1 MTFPLNN
8 ENLLN
13 RWRAVVGKADWK
25 PKKTIPRDYSSR
37 VTKKEQIICSMF
49 KSKETYTTA
58 NKSVSSSKT
67 YVLDKSAVEDHNYS
81 NNDSTMIEN
90 DGSNTFG
97 TQDSNHVVQKTRLY
111 SDKKP
116 DVIQTDFENICTAA
130 SRSTSVSSRETCILD
145 KSAEWDH
152 NYSRN
157 NVSITIENDGSGIF
171 DTQNPNHNL
180 IFTLMFFRVKERF
193 IERDHACTLEFDH
206 DISKANMGSSE
217 TIDDRHIYVKKKNLS
232 ESVQQRNKKQLNPFE
247 VHINRDKQKVL
258 GRKSKNDRGLPGVSR
273 AKAINRRKQSLLQ
286 EYKLQNKD
294 NVFLDK
300 RIGERTCAMSTEDK
314 AIARFATERMKAYK
328 KESIFNLNDEV
339 LTHRGQTL
347 EEIEKFDDP
356 RSDDDVSDSENISG
370 KLDKNFVEEA
380 HFGGGTLSK
389 TDSAV
394 SRKDLIDQL
403 IAESKKRK
411 AEKQKIREQTID
423 RTEKL
428 DSEWRD
434 LLPFMSASKKS
445 TEDIDETTKAD
456 AYDIAVRQLKFE
468 ARGTPSEKL
477 KSEEQ
482 IIQEEK
488 EKLERLEADRLARMK
503 GFICGTSNQYKHK
516 SADDLED
523 DFIMETIENNDDVSS
538 VRDTDNINTES
549 SDEVDDTFDDDE
561 QKGNNV
567 GDAAR
572 DGDNKR
578 QETYSESS
586 NAKDESD
593 AALNDKDSK
602 IETYDEESEDDF
614 SDLKISSS
622 EDEDEDETQVT
633 IASESNKHVTFTND
647 LTKDTKQVNQSD
659 KICPKSIL
667 KQSTSTHVQTS
678 SDENE
683 KQEIRNDLLKRKEI
697 MEKARKELPYT
708 YDAPENFEQLE
719 KLLEPYNADYHAVVV
734 DRIIKCNHWTLDNRN
749 REKMSNL
756 FIYLL
761 QYINNCACV
770 ENADDLVKC
779 FQIFDRLC
787 PYLYDLAHMNPE
799 NAKTC
804 IQEVIKEK
812 HNEFEKNKTRYP
824 DMDTYTMLSKRFAPS
839 VINFL
844 RGIIYTATPT
854 DLTQKMKVI
863 PPFKRACKAL
873 VISKTK
879 NTRDPNGVHMFAND
893 LIHEDV
899 DDKFRI
905 RALLTAV
912 NLLIEFKNQLQELEA
927 VYPIFEHIFQLLK
940 INKFKQYPPNVRDH
954 IKGLRNELDV
964 LRNKKLEYIVL
975 EKKRPKPLKTY
986 EPKIMPV
993 YDGKRHKSM
1002 SKEKAEK
1009 EKLLHKYKRE
1019 FKGARREIRRDRDF
1033 LAKVQIGQQI
1043 KSDVERKRKVKE
1055 IFGEAAMQQ
1064 SELKKIKK
1072 KK

>member
-1 MTFPLNN
+1 M
-8 ENLLN
+8 
-13 RWRAVVGKADWK
+13 
-25 PKKTIPRDYSSR
+25 
-37 VTKKEQIICSMF
+37 
-49 KSKETYTTA
+49 
-58 NKSVSSSKT
+58 
-67 YVLDKSAVEDHNYS
+67 
-81 NNDSTMIEN
+81 
-90 DGSNTFG
+90 
-97 TQDSNHVVQKTRLY
+97 
-111 SDKKP
+111 
-116 DVIQTDFENICTAA
+116 
-130 SRSTSVSSRETCILD
+130 
-145 KSAEWDH
+145 
-152 NYSRN
+152 
-157 NVSITIENDGSGIF
+157 
-171 DTQNPNHNL
+171 
-180 IFTLMFFRVKERF
+180 VK
-193 IERDHACTLEFDH
+193 
-206 DISKANMGSSE
+206 
-217 TIDDRHIYVKKKNLS
+217 VKKKNLS
-232 ESVQQRNKKQLNPFE
+232 ESVQRSNEKQLNPFE

-300 RIGERTCAMSTEDK
+300 RIGERNCAMSTEDK

-328 KESIFNLNDEV
+328 KESIFNLNDQV

-356 RSDDDVSDSENISG
+356 RSDDEFSDSENISG

-389 TDSAV
+389 TDSAL

-423 RTEKL
+423 LTEKL

-434 LLPFMSASKKS
+434 LLPFVSASKKS

-456 AYDIAVRQLKFE
+456 TYDIAVRRLKFE
-468 ARGTPSEKL
+468 ARGNPSEKL

-482 IIQEEK
+482 IIREEK

-503 GFICGTSNQYKHK
+503 GFICDIGNRYKHK

-523 DFIMETIENNDDVSS
+523 DFIMETIENNDDVGSAI
-538 VRDTDNINTES
+538 DTDIINTES
-549 SDEVDDTFDDDE
+549 SDQVDDNFDHDE
-561 QKGNNV
+561 QKGNDV
-567 GDAAR
+567 GDGA
-572 DGDNKR
+572 DEMVKNVKTGE
-578 QETYSESS
+578 ETYSESS

-593 AALNDKDSK
+593 ADLNDEDSK
-602 IETYDEESEDDF
+602 QIENLYDEEFEDDF

-622 EDEDEDETQVT
+622 EDEDVTQVT
-633 IASESNKHVTFTND
+633 FASESNKRVTFTND
-647 LTKDTKQVNQSD
+647 LTKDTEQVNQSD

-667 KQSTSTHVQTS
+667 KQSNGTRVQNS

-683 KQEIRNDLLKRKEI
+683 KQEIRNDLSKRKEI

-719 KLLEPYNADYHAVVV
+719 KLLEPYNADYQSVVV

-770 ENADDLVKC
+770 ESADDLVKC

-804 IQEVIKEK
+804 VQEVIEEK

-824 DMDTYTMLSKRFAPS
+824 DMDTLIFFKLVSLLFPTSDFRHPVVTPCLVFMSEILLKARIRNYRSDISKGLFICTLILEYTMLSKRFAPS

-854 DLTQKMKVI
+854 DLTQKLKVI
-863 PPFKRACKAL
+863 PPFKIARKAL
-873 VISKTK
+873 VIGKTK
-879 NTRDPNGVHMFAND
+879 NTIDPNGVHMFAND
-893 LIHEDV
+893 LIHEEL
-899 DDKFRI
+899 DDKFRT

-940 INKFKQYPPNVRDH
+940 INKFKRYPPNVRDR

-1055 IFGEAAMQQ
+1055 IFGEAAVQQ

-1072 KK
+1072 RK